1 MTTNASKERA
11 QYIAYLLTDALSAGT
26 AYLAV
31 HLVRKLVIEP
41 RRFGYDV
48 ALKWDLRFWEGI
60 LFTSVLYLVISALS
74 GVYRDVLRRSRAFDF
89 FTTLGTVLLTAVVLF
104 FAVLL
109 NDYIKTYSDYYLT
122 LGTFAAVL
130 FGSSVTF
137 RLLLSTHLRR
147 SINRGRISFPAV
159 LIGCGKEARD
169 LLKSYNQR
177 SVKGYKWVGY
187 VSTGSACEPEVTSAL
202 KHLGHIE
209 QIIDILNDNVCEEV
223 IVAPESNEI
232 DLGALVAQL
241 ERTEVRI
248 HVLPNLFSILSGQV
262 KMESI
267 GRALIEVKRE
277 LVKPHIAVIKR
288 FFDLLTA
295 SFLLLLTSPIIL
307 FSMLMIA
314 VGSKGPVFYKQNR
327 LGKGGK
333 PFKMIK
339 LRSMYIDAEKLGPQ
353 LSSENDPRITPWGR
367 TMRKY
372 RFDELPQFINVLKG
386 DMSIV
391 GPRPERAFYFEQI
404 IAAAPQYAHLL
415 KVKPGITSWGMVK
428 YGYAENVEEM
438 LERARYDLIYT
449 ENITLVNDIKILFYT
464 FVTVVQ
470 GRGQ

>member
-1 MTTNASKERA
+1 MTTNKQRERA
-11 QYIAYLLTDALSAGT
+11 QLIGYIAVDAFSAAA

-31 HLVRKLVIEP
+31 HLLRKLVIEP

-48 ALKWDLRFWEGI
+48 AVKWDLRFWEGI
-60 LFTSVLYLVISALS
+60 AFTAALYLVLSALS

-89 FTTLGTVLLTAVVLF
+89 FTTLGTVVLTSIVLF
-104 FAVLL
+104 FAVFL
-109 NDYIKTYSDYYLT
+109 NDYIKTYNDYYLT

-130 FGSSVTF
+130 FVLSAAT
-137 RLLLSTHLRR
+137 RLALSTRLRR
-147 SINRGRISFPAV
+147 AINKGRIYFPALLV
-159 LIGCGKEARD
+159 GCGKEAND
-169 LLKSYNQR
+169 LIKSFKNKT
-177 SVKGYKWVGY
+177 VKGYKWVGY
-187 VSTGSACEPEVTSAL
+187 LSTGSDCQLDAAHGIS
-202 KHLGHIE
+202 HLGHLE
-209 QIIDILNDNVCEEV
+209 QAIDILNDNQCEDV
-223 IVAPESNEI
+223 IIAPEANEI
-232 DLGALVAQL
+232 DLGTLVAQL
-241 ERTEVRI
+241 EKTDVRI

-267 GRALIEVKRE
+267 GRSLIEVKRE
-277 LVKPHIAVIKR
+277 LIKPHVAVVKR
-288 FFDLLTA
+288 LFDLFA
-295 SFLLLLTSPIIL
+295 AAVLLLLASPIIL

-327 LGKGGK
+327 LGKGGRT
-333 PFKMIK
+333 FKIIK
-339 LRSMYIDAEKLGPQ
+339 LRSMYVDAEKMGPQ

-391 GPRPERAFYFEQI
+391 GPRPERAYYFEQI
-404 IAAAPQYAHLL
+404 VAAAPQYAHLL

-449 ENITLVNDIKILFYT
+449 ENITLINDIKILFYT